1 MATDFQIVSGVL
13 LLLQNGQPVKAIAVP
28 GSSSSADK
36 PQPLIGGRF
45 AHVLAWPTVHIFD
58 AATGRQRKVQ
68 VFPAI
73 DGKAPEYRSL
83 TVARSAHALFLTASL
98 NDVLLIARIDLTTGL
113 VTYRHQVAGFQPD
126 FYARRPME
134 AEDGMWN
141 IPLHRRTGGGFS
153 KGVICIDPVKGTT
166 HETFIPALGY
176 ADDFSNLSP
185 DGMFCLC
192 PDMTVLHRAEDRTS
206 GRPLFGLTV
215 QLWLS
220 RPLQFV
226 RRLTVG
232 WLPWDEL
239 PNEPFYAKDGKT
251 FRREASAREAL
262 YAQIAETTER
272 LALAPDGATQQSDFP
287 EPFANSD
294 PDFGL
299 LMANWR
305 AFATRLMQRVHW
317 APDSSGFWHSIH
329 GFTGFTG
336 LDGGSSAR
344 YYLPHYGLNST
355 SDGPS
360 TRTPSR
366 IEPLAGR
373 RALLWYG
380 DGLVEMEAP
389 PALPSAPLPLPAQL
403 GTWAAVKPAST
414 PAEFFRVAIE
424 ANEQARTIRVPLGG
438 LDASHC
444 MAAILALGDEINR
457 DLHGRIIEDQLNVV
471 FLHDGQ
477 EMDEFAFF
485 EHVERLGS
493 VMAPP
498 LRVLMQTLLDT
509 PDLQKRHMYLFS
521 IGEEGKGILHGAAKA
536 FARLDPDPI
545 ALTMR
550 YGEIMDPEH
559 EYSFYGGVVPAL
571 YANLGWTEATLD
583 FGIWLLRMNYY
594 NSISHES
601 FWNKDGFGA
610 AAERFFSDP
619 KAFAAHFLARYEH
632 YGFEPAET
640 SKNYPIY
647 FIDVLDR
654 EITKKSPWTQALFEA
669 WKLMPRA
676 N

>member
-13 LLLQNGQPVKAIAVP
+13 LLVQNGQPVKAITIP
-28 GSSSSADK
+28 GSSGTDK
-36 PQPLIGGRF
+36 PQPLLAGRF
-45 AHVLAWPTVHIFD
+45 AYALAWPSVHIFD
-58 AATGRQRKVQ
+58 AAAGKLRKVQ
-68 VFPAI
+68 PFAEI
-73 DGKAPEYRSL
+73 DGKTPEYRSL
-83 TVARSAHALFLTASL
+83 TVARSAHAIFFTANL
-98 NDVLLIARIDLTTGL
+98 KDVLLIARVDLTTGL
-113 VTYRHQVAGFQPD
+113 VTYRHRVPGLQPD

-134 AEDGMWN
+134 AEDGVWI
-141 IPLHRRTGGGFS
+141 IPLNRRTENSFS
-153 KGVICIDPVKGTT
+153 KGVICIDPVKGTRQ
-166 HETFIPALGY
+166 ETFIPALNYG
-176 ADDFSNLSP
+176 DDFSNLSP
-185 DGMFCLC
+185 NGMFALR
-192 PDMTVLHRAEDRTS
+192 PDMTILHRAEDRAS

-215 QLWLS
+215 QLWLT

-232 WLPWDEL
+232 WFTVDEM
-239 PNEPFYAKDGKT
+239 PNGAFYANDGQK
-251 FRREASAREAL
+251 FQQDAAGREAL
-262 YAQIAETTER
+262 CAEIANTTER
-272 LALAPDGATQQSDFP
+272 LALAPDGAIQQSDFP
-287 EPFANSD
+287 EPFTSSD
-294 PDFGL
+294 SEFGL
-299 LMANWR
+299 LMTNWR
-305 AFATRLMQRVHW
+305 DFAFRQLQRAHW
-317 APDSSGFWHSIH
+317 APDSGGFWHCIH
-329 GFTGFTG
+329 GFAGFTS

-344 YYLPHYGLNST
+344 YFLPHYGVQST
-355 SDGPS
+355 SGGPS

-366 IEPLAGR
+366 IEPLPGR

-380 DGLVEMEAP
+380 NGLAEIEAP
-389 PALPSAPLPLPAQL
+389 PALPSAPLSLPASL
-403 GTWAAVKPAST
+403 GTWAAAVAPST
-414 PAEFFRVAIE
+414 PTEFFRVAIE

-444 MAAILALGDEINR
+444 MAAILALRDEIAR
-457 DLHGRIIEDQLNVV
+457 DLHGRIIEDQVNVV
-471 FLHDGQ
+471 FRRDGQ

-485 EHVERLGS
+485 EHAEKFGS
-493 VMAPP
+493 VMAPS
-498 LRVLMQTLLDT
+498 LRALMQTLLDT

-545 ALTMR
+545 ALTKR

-571 YANLGWTEATLD
+571 YANLGWTHDTLE

-594 NSISHES
+594 NSISHED

-610 AAERFFSDP
+610 AAEKFFPDP
-619 KAFAAHFLARYEH
+619 KAFATHFLDRYEH

-654 EITKKSPWTQALFEA
+654 EITRKSPWTQALFEA

-676 N
+676 E

>member
-1 MATDFQIVSGVL
+1 MAAEFQIVSGVL
-13 LLLQNGQPVKAIAVP
+13 LLLQNGQPVKAITIP
-28 GSSSSADK
+28 GSSGADK
-36 PQPLIGGRF
+36 PQPLVAGRF
-45 AHVLAWPTVHIFD
+45 AFALAWPIVHIFD
-58 AATGRQRKVQ
+58 AATGKLRKVRP
-68 VFPAI
+68 FADI

-83 TVARSAHALFLTASL
+83 TVARSAHALLLTANV
-98 NDVLLIARIDLTTGL
+98 NDTLLIARVDLTTGL
-113 VTYRHQVAGFQPD
+113 VTYRHQVPGLQPD

-134 AEDGMWN
+134 TEDGVWI
-141 IPLHRRTGGGFS
+141 IPLNRRAESSFS
-153 KGVICIDPVKGTT
+153 KGVICIDPVKGTSQ
-166 HETFIPALGY
+166 ETFIPALNYG
-176 ADDFSNLSP
+176 DDFSNLSP
-185 DGMFCLC
+185 NGMFALR
-192 PDMTVLHRAEDRTS
+192 PDMTVLHRAEDRAS
-206 GRPLFGLTV
+206 GRPLLGLTV
-215 QLWLS
+215 QLWLT

-226 RRLTVG
+226 RRLTVA
-232 WLPWDEL
+232 WLPADEL
-239 PNEPFYAKDGKT
+239 PNEKFYAKDGKT
-251 FRREASAREAL
+251 FRAEAGERENL
-262 YAQIAETTER
+262 FAQIAETTER
-272 LALAPDGATQQSDFP
+272 LALAPDGATQQMDFS
-287 EPFANSD
+287 EPFASSD
-294 PDFGL
+294 SDFGL
-299 LMANWR
+299 LMTNWR
-305 AFATRLMQRVHW
+305 AFACRQLQRAHW
-317 APDSSGFWHSIH
+317 APDSSGFWHCIH

-336 LDGGSSAR
+336 LDGSASAR
-344 YYLPHYGLNST
+344 YYLPHYGLKST

-366 IEPLAGR
+366 IEPLPGR

-389 PALPSAPLPLPAQL
+389 PALPSGPLPLPASL
-403 GTWAAVKPAST
+403 GTWAAAKPAST
-414 PAEFFRVAIE
+414 PTEFFRVAIE

-444 MAAILALGDEINR
+444 MAAILALRDEIAR

-471 FLHDGQ
+471 FLRDGQ

-485 EHVERLGS
+485 DHVEKLGS
-493 VMAPP
+493 VMAPS
-498 LRVLMQTLLDT
+498 LRAVMQTLLDT

-521 IGEEGKGILHGAAKA
+521 IGEEGKGIVHGAAKA

-545 ALTMR
+545 ALTKR

-559 EYSFYGGVVPAL
+559 EYSFCGGVVPAL
-571 YANLGWTEATLD
+571 YANLGWTEETLE

-594 NSISHES
+594 NSISHEE

-610 AAERFFSDP
+610 AAEKFFPDP

-640 SKNYPIY
+640 SNNYPIY

-676 N
+676 E